1 MQLDYIDHYN
11 EYDDNIVRLYD
22 FDMAEA
28 NKFRQIVQQSILVNM
43 KTLNLASIDF
53 IDARNCNLTL
63 RISEE
68 DEGITTENNVEFY
81 CDLTT
86 NGYRQMIILLEQF
99 CSKETKGYQFLYDID
114 SHTDF
119 LFSPAGTW

>member
-68 DEGITTENNVEFY
+68 DEGITTEDNIEFY
-81 CDLTT
+81 CDLTIK
-86 NGYRQMIILLEQF
+86 GYQQMIILLEQF

>member
-99 CSKETKGYQFLYDID
+99 CSKETKGYQFLYDIY

>member
-1 MQLDYIDHYN
+1 MQLDYIDHFN

-43 KTLNLASIDF
+43 VPLNLASIDF
-53 IDARNCNLTL
+53 IEARNCNLTL

-68 DEGITTENNVEFY
+68 DEGITTENNIEFY

>member
-1 MQLDYIDHYN
+1 MQLDYIDNFN

-43 KTLNLASIDF
+43 KPLNLASVDF
-53 IDARNCNLTL
+53 IEARNCYLTL

-68 DEGITTENNVEFY
+68 DEGITTEDKIEFY
-81 CDLTT
+81 CDLTV
-86 NGYRQMIILLEQF
+86 NGYRQMISLLEQF